1 MLQASK
7 SLDFSSGKTLTFNPW
22 VPALSKRGR
31 RNTIRGFLL
40 EASYQVDT
48 TAAGILAG
56 EDQAKFFQQVH
67 VEDAVGPRRLAT
79 GEALRVM
86 GYGMVGAAKMGEMSD
101 IAASQT
107 DLTGKAY
114 LYLPFEC
121 QRARGRYDA
130 VLAADQHR
138 VCRIICP
145 TQDTLDLVAATTI
158 DSVAYTIYADVR
170 EDDNPETDGV
180 AFYAR
185 DLVTTTQMESATQG
199 IFDLN
204 GSKLGE
210 AFAISPGADGGA
222 SMAGWTSHQIVG
234 LEDEP
239 LSAAV
244 RLQHYRIHNNAADN
258 LNSTQGGEV
267 RLDPITAGRA
277 AIVHYPEEDWKI
289 GDLPFFRK
297 ALKITATNS
306 VATPTIVHR
315 TFEEESAQQ
324 NEKVKRAYGKT
335 SVYVKTDGKTAK
347 DVRGWGQDGKFMPK
361 KAR

>member
-7 SLDFSSGKTLTFNPW
+7 ALDFSAGKTLTFNPW
-22 VPALSKRGR
+22 VPSLSKRGR
-31 RNTIRGFLL
+31 RNVIHGFLL

-79 GEALRVM
+79 GEALRIM
-86 GYGMVGAAKMGEMSD
+86 GYGMVGSAKMGEMSD

-107 DLTGKAY
+107 DSTGKAY
-114 LYLPFEC
+114 LYLPFQC

-130 VLAADQHR
+130 ALPADQHR
-138 VCRIICP
+138 VTRIICP

-158 DSVAYTIYADVR
+158 DSASYVVYADVR
-170 EDDNPETDGV
+170 EDDDPDDAV
-180 AFYAR
+180 SFYVR
-185 DLVTTTQMESATQG
+185 DRVETTQMESATQG
-199 IFDLN
+199 IFDL
-204 GSKLGE
+204 GGKLAE
-210 AFAISPGADGGA
+210 AFAYSPGADGGA
-222 SMAGWTSHQIVG
+222 SMAGWTAHQIVG

-239 LSAAV
+239 LSSAV

-258 LNSTQGGEV
+258 LNATQGAEV

-277 AIVHYPEEDWKI
+277 AIVHYPEEDWKLK
-289 GDLPFFRK
+289 DLPFFRK
-297 ALKITATNS
+297 ALKISATNN

-315 TFEEESAQQ
+315 TIEEESPEQ
-324 NEKVKRAYGKT
+324 NSKVARSYGK
-335 SVYVKTDGKTAK
+335 SKVYMKTAGK
-347 DVRGWGQDGKFMPK
+347 SARAVAGWKQDGKFMPK